1 MSPAVSRSRAVC
13 ACTAIVFVASPV
25 AARGQ
30 DATTPAGVTVPAP
43 APGATDVLDPNS
55 PMAAMPDLGVDWPD
69 LAKPDAPLGLLPTDQ
84 ASPGPPI
91 IIPPPVIATPAKEPA
106 ANTEAGGERRYTTTI
121 TGLDGIRD
129 AAALR
134 IRFEGFSSLQQGAGK
149 PANVAQIDR
158 RAREDAGLL
167 SDLLRA
173 YGYYD
178 AEVDA
183 RVGGFAGPTVS
194 GETRLAVTLAAT
206 PGPAYAFASV
216 TTPGLATTGTDY
228 LALIRA
234 FGVQKGD
241 PVDADKVTAGV
252 AALKAMLG
260 EKGYPFATVVDPDIT
275 VDHETHQATLALK
288 VDPGQRMR
296 FGAFRISGAKR
307 VFGPRHVQLLS
318 RLHPGDL
325 YDTAR
330 IEDLRRALIQTGLV
344 SVAQITP
351 VRTAN
356 PQVVDLDVHLERA
369 PPRTIAATLG
379 YVTGSRITAGQL
391 GYLNTETVSTLGYGT
406 GQGVTA
412 EVDWTHRN
420 LFPPEGSLT
429 LRGVLGSQEQLAS
442 AIFRRNNFRSRD
454 QALITQLTLDHLNV
468 PAFAAKTVDL
478 AAAIERQTNIIWQKK
493 WTYSYGVELVAS
505 DERDEILA
513 TGEPRRA
520 TYYVGAIP
528 LSLSYDGSDDL
539 LNPTRGYRLSA
550 HVSPEISFRGKAFEY
565 ARIQLDGSAY
575 QPVGKHLVFAERV
588 RLGSIQGA
596 ASDAIA
602 PTRRF
607 YSGGGGSVR
616 GFGYQKIGPRDI
628 DNDPVGGA
636 SVAEF
641 GLEARIRFGNFGI
654 VPFLDGG
661 NLYSHSLPRFTGLR
675 YGTGLGARYYTSF
688 GPIRVDVGTPINRQ
702 KGDSRV
708 AVYVSLG
715 QAF

>member
-1 MSPAVSRSRAVC
+1 MLPAASRTRASRAC
-13 ACTAIVFVASPV
+13 AAIVLLACPV

-30 DATTPAGVTVPAP
+30 DAAP
-43 APGATDVLDPNS
+43 AQVSDPGALDPNS
-55 PMAAMPDLGVDWPD
+55 PMAAMPDMGVDWPD
-69 LAKPDAPLGLLPTDQ
+69 LAQPDAPLGQLPT
-84 ASPGPPI
+84 APGDLPLL
-91 IIPPPVIATPAKEPA
+91 APA
-106 ANTEAGGERRYTTTI
+106 APDLAPKSKDAKKEAKVAQTTEATGERRYTLTI
-121 TGLDGIRD
+121 DGLSGVPDTGEIKSRFD
-129 AAALR
+129 AL
-134 IRFEGFSSLQQGAGK
+134 SSLQQAAGK

-158 RAREDAGLL
+158 RAREDSGVLR
-167 SDLLRA
+167 DLLRA

-183 RVGGFAGPTVS
+183 RVGNLAAPTTS
-194 GETRLAVTLAAT
+194 GDTRLAVTMAVEV
-206 PGPAYAFASV
+206 GPVYRFTGIALNSVAQTGADSVALVRAFAV
-216 TTPGLATTGTDY
+216 
-228 LALIRA
+228 R
-234 FGVQKGD
+234 KGD
-241 PVDADKVTAGV
+241 AVNADKVTAGV
-252 AALKAMLG
+252 AALKAELG
-260 EKGYPFATVVDPDIT
+260 TKGYAFATVSDPDIT
-275 VDHETHQATLALK
+275 VDHATHEATLALT
-288 VDPGQRMR
+288 VDPGEKMR
-296 FGAFRISGAKR
+296 FGAFHISGTR
-307 VFGPRHVQLLS
+307 FVFGPKHVQLLS
-318 RLHPGDL
+318 RLHPGDV
-325 YDTAR
+325 YDADR

-351 VRTAN
+351 VRTAD
-356 PQVVDLDVHLERA
+356 PKVVDLDVHLERA
-369 PPRTIAATLG
+369 PPRTIAGTLG
-379 YVTGSRITAGQL
+379 YVQGSRITAGQL
-391 GYLNTETVSTLGYGT
+391 GYLSTETVSTLGYGT

-429 LRGVLGSQEQLAS
+429 LRGLLGTQEQLAS
-442 AIFRRNNFRSRD
+442 AIFRRNNFRTRD
-454 QALITQLTLDHLNV
+454 QALITQFTLDHLNV
-468 PAFAAKTVDL
+468 PAFAAKTASL
-478 AAAIERQTNIIWQKK
+478 AASIERQTNIIWQKK
-493 WTYSYGVELVAS
+493 WTYAYGVELVAS

-539 LNPTRGYRLSA
+539 LNPTRGYRLSV

-565 ARIQLDGSAY
+565 VRLQLDGSAY
-575 QPVGKHLVFAERV
+575 QPFGRIVFAERI

-596 ASDAIA
+596 SAGSVA

-616 GFGYQKIGPRDI
+616 GFGYQKIGPRDPN
-628 DNDPVGGA
+628 NDPVGGA

-641 GLEARIRFGNFGI
+641 GLEARIRFGNFGV

-661 NLYSHSLPRFTGLR
+661 NLYSGSVPRFTGFH
-675 YGTGLGARYYTSF
+675 YGTGLGVRYYTSF
-688 GPIRVDVGTPINRQ
+688 GPVRVDVGTPINRE

>member
-1 MSPAVSRSRAVC
+1 MLPAASRTRASSAC
-13 ACTAIVFVASPV
+13 AAIVLLACPV

-30 DATTPAGVTVPAP
+30 DAAAP
-43 APGATDVLDPNS
+43 SQALDPNS

-69 LAKPDAPLGLLPTDQ
+69 LAQPDAPLGQLPT
-84 ASPGPPI
+84 APGELPLLA
-91 IIPPPVIATPAKEPA
+91 PPPPDLAQSKDKKQAKVA
-106 ANTEAGGERRYTTTI
+106 QTTEATGERRYALTI
-121 TGLDGIRD
+121 DGLQSLSDAGEIRARFD
-129 AAALR
+129 AL
-134 IRFEGFSSLQQGAGK
+134 SSLQQAASK

-167 SDLLRA
+167 ADLLRA

-183 RVGGFAGPTVS
+183 RVGNLAGPELTTS
-194 GETRLAVTLAAT
+194 GDTKLAVTLAVDA
-206 PGPAYAFASV
+206 GPPYRFTSLSLN
-216 TTPGLATTGTDY
+216 GLAGTGEDSV
-228 LALIRA
+228 ALVRA
-234 FGVQKGD
+234 FGVRKGD
-241 PVDADKVTAGV
+241 AVSADKVNAGI
-252 AALKAMLG
+252 AALKTALG
-260 EKGYPFATVVDPDIT
+260 DKGYPFATVADPDIT
-275 VDHETHQATLALK
+275 VDHATHEAGMTVT

-296 FGAFRISGAKR
+296 FGAFHISGTKY
-307 VFGPRHVQLLS
+307 VFGPKHVQLLS
-318 RLHPGDL
+318 RLHPGDT
-325 YDTAR
+325 YDAER

-351 VRTAN
+351 VKTAD

-369 PPRTIAATLG
+369 PPRTIGATLG

-391 GYLNTETVSTLGYGT
+391 GYLNTETVSSVGYGT

-429 LRGVLGSQEQLAS
+429 LRGVLGTQEQLAS
-442 AIFRRNNFRSRD
+442 AIFRRNNFRTRD
-454 QALITQLTLDHLNV
+454 QALVAQLTLDHLNTS
-468 PAFAAKTVDL
+468 AFAAKTVDL
-478 AAAIERQTNIIWQKK
+478 AANIERQTNIIWQKK

-505 DERDEILA
+505 DERDDILA

-539 LNPTRGYRLSA
+539 LNPTKGFRLGA
-550 HVSPEISFRGKAFEY
+550 RVSPEISFRGRSFEY
-565 ARIQLDGSAY
+565 VRLELNGSAY
-575 QPVGKHLVFAERV
+575 QPLGRVVFAERI

-596 ASDAIA
+596 SADAIA

-616 GFGYQKIGPRDI
+616 GFGYQKIGPRDP
-628 DNDPVGGA
+628 NNEPVGGA

-641 GLEARIRFGNFGI
+641 GLEARIRFGNFGV
-654 VPFLDGG
+654 VPFFDGG
-661 NLYSHSLPRFTGLR
+661 NLYSRSLPKFTGFH
-675 YGTGLGARYYTSF
+675 YGTGLGVRYYTSF
-688 GPIRVDVGTPINRQ
+688 GPIRVDVGTPINREP
-702 KGDSRV
+702 GDSRV

>member
-1 MSPAVSRSRAVC
+1 MLPAASRTRASRAC
-13 ACTAIVFVASPV
+13 AAIVLLACPV

-30 DATTPAGVTVPAP
+30 DAAAAAP
-43 APGATDVLDPNS
+43 VIDPNAPLDPNS
-55 PMAAMPDLGVDWPD
+55 PMAALPGLGVDWPD
-69 LAKPDAPLGLLPTDQ
+69 LALPDAPLGQLPVVPGEAGEPPLL
-84 ASPGPPI
+84 SPPAPDL
-91 IIPPPVIATPAKEPA
+91 AKEKGKEA
-106 ANTEAGGERRYTTTI
+106 KADQTTEATGERRYTLTI
-121 TGLDGIRD
+121 EGMEALPDAGEIRTRFNGL
-129 AAALR
+129 
-134 IRFEGFSSLQQGAGK
+134 SSLQQVSGK

-183 RVGGFAGPTVS
+183 RVGNLARPTTS
-194 GETRLAVTLAAT
+194 GDTRLAVTLAVEA
-206 PGPAYAFASV
+206 GPAYRFADV
-216 TTPGLATTGTDY
+216 TLPGLADTGADAA
-228 LALIRA
+228 ALGRA
-234 FGVQKGD
+234 FDVHKGD
-241 PVDADKVTAGV
+241 PVNADKVN
-252 AALKAMLG
+252 AAIASLKQALG
-260 EKGYPFATVVDPDIT
+260 NTGYPFATVADPDIT
-275 VDHETHQATLALK
+275 VDHATHEATLVLK
-288 VDPGQRMR
+288 VDPDRQMR
-296 FGAFRISGAKR
+296 FGAFQISGRKK

-325 YDTAR
+325 YNMAR

-344 SVAQITP
+344 SVARITP
-351 VRTAN
+351 VRT
-356 PQVVDLDVHLERA
+356 PDPRLFDLDVHLEPA
-369 PPRTIAATLG
+369 PPRTIGATLG

-420 LFPPEGSLT
+420 LFPPEGSLA
-429 LRGVLGSQEQLAS
+429 LRGVLGTQEQLVS
-442 AIFRRNNFRSRD
+442 AVFRRNNFRTRD
-454 QALITQLTLDHLNV
+454 QAFVAQLTLDHLNV

-478 AAAIERQTNIIWQKK
+478 AAGIERQTNIIWQKK

-505 DERDEILA
+505 DERDDILA
-513 TGEPRRA
+513 TGQPRRA

-539 LNPTRGYRLSA
+539 LNPSRGYRLSA
-550 HVSPEISFRGKAFEY
+550 HVSPEISFRGRPFEY
-565 ARIQLDGSAY
+565 VRLQFDASAY
-575 QPVGKHLVFAERV
+575 QPVGRIVFAERV

-596 ASDAIA
+596 SADAIA

-616 GFGYQKIGPRDI
+616 GFGYQKIGPRDPN
-628 DNDPVGGA
+628 NDPVGGA

-641 GLEARIRFGNFGI
+641 GLEARIRFGNFGV
-654 VPFLDGG
+654 VPFFDGG
-661 NLYSHSLPRFTGLR
+661 NLYSASLPKFTGFH
-675 YGTGLGARYYTSF
+675 YGTGLGVRYYTSF
-688 GPIRVDVGTPINRQ
+688 GPVRVDVGTPVNRE

>member
-1 MSPAVSRSRAVC
+1 MLPAPSRTRASRAC
-13 ACTAIVFVASPV
+13 AAIVLLACPV
-25 AARGQ
+25 AVRGQ
-30 DATTPAGVTVPAP
+30 DAA
-43 APGATDVLDPNS
+43 APGPANSSTPLDPNS
-55 PMAAMPDLGVDWPD
+55 PMAALPDLGVDWPD
-69 LAKPDAPLGLLPTDQ
+69 LAQPDAPLGQLPVMPGEAGQPPLL
-84 ASPGPPI
+84 A
-91 IIPPPVIATPAKEPA
+91 PPPPDLAKGKDKKDAKA
-106 ANTEAGGERRYTTTI
+106 AQTTEATGERRYALTI
-121 TGLDGIRD
+121 EGLEGVP
-129 AAALR
+129 AAAE
-134 IRFEGFSSLQQGAGK
+134 IHGRFDSLSSLQQASGK

-167 SDLLRA
+167 ADLLRA

-178 AEVDA
+178 AEVDT
-183 RVGGFAGPTVS
+183 RVGNLAGPTTS
-194 GETRLAVTLAAT
+194 GDTKLAVSLVVAA
-206 PGPAYAFASV
+206 GPAYRFTDVAL
-216 TTPGLATTGTDY
+216 PGLAGTGTDAT
-228 LALIRA
+228 ALGHA
-234 FGVQKGD
+234 FDVHKGD
-241 PVDADKVTAGV
+241 PVNADKVNAAVAGLKQ
-252 AALKAMLG
+252 ALG
-260 EKGYPFATVVDPDIT
+260 NSGYPFATVADPDIT
-275 VDHETHQATLALK
+275 VDHATHEATLVLK
-288 VDPGQRMR
+288 VDPGERMR
-296 FGAFRISGAKR
+296 FGAFHISGKR
-307 VFGPRHVQLLS
+307 YVFGPRHLQLLS

-325 YDTAR
+325 YNTAR

-344 SVAQITP
+344 SIAQITP
-351 VRTAN
+351 VRTAD

-379 YVTGSRITAGQL
+379 YVTGAHTTAGQL

-429 LRGVLGSQEQLAS
+429 LRGVLGTQEQLAS
-442 AIFRRNNFRSRD
+442 AIFRRNNFRTRD
-454 QALITQLTLDHLNV
+454 QALVAQLTLDHLNV

-478 AAAIERQTNIIWQKK
+478 AANIERQTNIIWQKK

-520 TYYVGAIP
+520 TYYVGALP

-539 LNPTRGYRLSA
+539 LNPSRGYRLSA
-550 HVSPEISFRGKAFEY
+550 HVSPEISFRGRPFEY
-565 ARIQLDGSAY
+565 VRLQLDGSAY
-575 QPVGKHLVFAERV
+575 QPLGRIVFAERV

-596 ASDAIA
+596 GADAIA

-616 GFGYQKIGPRDI
+616 GFGYQKIGPRDPN
-628 DNDPVGGA
+628 NDPVGGA

-641 GLEARIRFGNFGI
+641 GLEARIRFGNFGV

-661 NLYSHSLPRFTGLR
+661 NLYSASLPKFTHFH
-675 YGTGLGARYYTSF
+675 YGTGLGVRYYTSF
-688 GPIRVDVGTPINRQ
+688 GPIRVDVGTPINREA
-702 KGDSRV
+702 GDSRV

>member
-1 MSPAVSRSRAVC
+1 MLPAASRTRASRAC
-13 ACTAIVFVASPV
+13 AAIVLLACPV

-30 DATTPAGVTVPAP
+30 DKATPAPVDSSTP
-43 APGATDVLDPNS
+43 LDPNS

-69 LAKPDAPLGLLPTDQ
+69 LAQPDAPLGRLPVAPGETGQPLPLAPPAPDLPQ
-84 ASPGPPI
+84 AKDKKD
-91 IIPPPVIATPAKEPA
+91 AKVA
-106 ANTEAGGERRYTTTI
+106 QTTEATGERRYALGI
-121 TGLDGIRD
+121 DGLAGLPEAGEIRSRFD
-129 AAALR
+129 ALSA
-134 IRFEGFSSLQQGAGK
+134 LQQASAK

-158 RAREDAGLL
+158 RAREDAGTL

-183 RVGGFAGPTVS
+183 RVGNLAGPASSTS
-194 GETRLAVTLAAT
+194 ADTRLAVTLAVEA
-206 PGPAYAFASV
+206 GPAYRFTEIALPGVADTGKDAATLGHAFDV
-216 TTPGLATTGTDY
+216 HT
-228 LALIRA
+228 
-234 FGVQKGD
+234 GD
-241 PVDADKVTAGV
+241 PVNADKVN
-252 AALKAMLG
+252 AAIASLKQALG
-260 EKGYPFATVVDPDIT
+260 DTGYPFATVADPDIT
-275 VDHETHQATLALK
+275 VDHATHEATLVLK
-288 VDPGQRMR
+288 VDPGGQMR
-296 FGAFRISGAKR
+296 FGAFHISGRKY
-307 VFGPRHVQLLS
+307 VFGPKHVQLLS

-325 YDTAR
+325 YNNAR

-344 SVAQITP
+344 STVQITP
-351 VRTAN
+351 VRTAD
-356 PQVVDLDVHLERA
+356 PQVVDLDVRLERA
-369 PPRTIAATLG
+369 PPRTIGATFG

-391 GYLNTETVSTLGYGT
+391 GYLNTETVSSVGYGT
-406 GQGVTA
+406 GQGFTG

-429 LRGVLGSQEQLAS
+429 LRGVLGTQEQLAS
-442 AIFRRNNFRSRD
+442 AIFRRNNFRTRD
-454 QALITQLTLDHLNV
+454 QALVAQLTLDHLNV

-478 AAAIERQTNIIWQKK
+478 AANIERQTNIIWQKK
-493 WTYSYGVELVAS
+493 WTWSYGVELVAS

-520 TYYVGAIP
+520 TYYVGAVP

-539 LNPTRGYRLSA
+539 LNPTKGFRLSA
-550 HVSPEISFRGKAFEY
+550 HVSPEISFRGRPFEY
-565 ARIQLDGSAY
+565 VRLELNGSAY
-575 QPVGKHLVFAERV
+575 QPLGRVVFAERV

-596 ASDAIA
+596 SAGSIA

-616 GFGYQKIGPRDI
+616 GFGYQKIGPRDP
-628 DNDPVGGA
+628 NNEPVGGA

-641 GLEARIRFGNFGI
+641 GLEARIRFGNFGV

-661 NLYSHSLPRFTGLR
+661 NLYSGSTPKFTHFH
-675 YGTGLGARYYTSF
+675 YGTGLGVRYYTSF
-688 GPIRVDVGTPINRQ
+688 GPIRVDVGTPINREP
-702 KGDSRV
+702 GDSRV